1 MAVTPPPWPKTTAKP
16 SLGMTTWLHPPVH
29 INIPTSAQSQSV
41 IGQSHKPECHA
52 MLTLISSLS
61 QACLGKSACSHEC
74 SCLIVLSCVVQG
86 GVPGPPR
93 PSCTTCLTPTVMFPD
108 AASIAVRLPL
118 LPPHQMLPPPSC
130 RNNISVLNISY
141 LCPEPVLANTRF
153 CVCFEAWL
161 QKLFRAKRSA
171 AGAPESPI
179 SLPNCREFKRHFA
192 CIDKKRTSFHRHHHA
207 V

>member
-1 MAVTPPPWPKTTAKP
+1 MYRHWLGRPARTAIHFNHFTSYRRCCWYVCLLCASRYAPMAVTPPPWPKTTAKP

-52 MLTLISSLS
+52 MFTLISSLS
-61 QACLGKSACSHEC
+61 QACLGNSAFSHEC
-74 SCLIVLSCVVQG
+74 SCLIVLSCVAQG

-93 PSCTTCLTPTVMFPD
+93 PSCTTCSTPTVMFPD

-118 LPPHQMLPPPSC
+118 PPPHQMLPPPSY

-141 LCPEPVLANTRF
+141 LCPEPVLANTRL
-153 CVCFEAWL
+153 CVCL
-161 QKLFRAKRSA
+161 KR
-171 AGAPESPI
+171 G
-179 SLPNCREFKRHFA
+179 
-192 CIDKKRTSFHRHHHA
+192 
-207 V
+207 